1 MSKQIQW
8 YPGHMFKAKKEIIAS
23 LKTIDLVVEIIDS
36 RVPLSSHNQMLEE
49 ITKHKP
55 KLLVFSKGDLV
66 NPSELKKYQEHYENL
81 GYDTIMANLKNTQG
95 NTKVKKKIEEV
106 SEHITAKY
114 QKKGIN
120 KVIRVLVMGMPNVG
134 KSTFIN
140 FMLNSKK
147 TKIGNRPG
155 VTKQQQWVRLDR
167 NIELLDTPGILVP
180 KIENVDSG
188 YNLVLCSLIKDEV
201 VPKDDVAVYMINHLA
216 TNHPSALKERYGLV
230 IKDLEDIDY
239 EEVYETIARRIGALM
254 RGNEADYERVTN
266 TVINDF
272 RNQKFGNLILDELDW
287 SVHRK
292 K

>member
-8 YPGHMFKAKKEIIAS
+8 YPGHMFKAKKEIIAQ

-36 RVPLSSHNQMLEE
+36 RVPYSSHNQMLDE
-49 ITKHKP
+49 ITKNKP
-55 KLLVFSKGDLV
+55 KLLVFSKADLV
-66 NPSELKKYQEHYENL
+66 NAQELKAYQSKYEQA
-81 GYDTIMANLKNTQG
+81 GYTTIEANLKNTQG
-95 NTKVKKKIEEV
+95 NKKVKKKIEEV
-106 SEHITAKY
+106 SMHITEKY
-114 QKKGIN
+114 QAKGIN

-155 VTKQQQWVRLDR
+155 VTRQQQWVRLDK

-180 KIENVDSG
+180 KIENEQSG

-201 VPKDDVAVYMINHLA
+201 VPKDDVAVYMINYLA
-216 TNHPSALKERYGLV
+216 NNYPQGLKNRYQLE
-230 IKDLEDIDY
+230 IKDSENIDY
-239 EEVYETIARRIGALM
+239 EQVYEHIARKIGALM

-266 TVINDF
+266 TIINDF
-272 RNQKFGNLILDELDW
+272 RTQKFGTLILDE
-287 SVHRK
+287 K
-292 K
+292 

>member
-8 YPGHMFKAKKEIIAS
+8 YPGHMFKAKKEIIAQ

-36 RVPLSSHNQMLEE
+36 RVPLSSHNQMLED

-55 KLLVFSKGDLV
+55 KLLVFSKADLA
-66 NPSELKKYQEHYENL
+66 NSAELKKYREHYEEL
-81 GYDTIMANLKNTQG
+81 GYATIEANLKNTQG
-95 NTKVKKKIEEV
+95 NAKVKKKIQEV
-106 SEHITAKY
+106 SAHVSEKFE
-114 QKKGIN
+114 KKGIN

-155 VTKQQQWVRLDR
+155 VTRQQQWVRLDK

-180 KIENVDSG
+180 KIDNLASG

-201 VPKDDVAVYMINHLA
+201 VPKDDVAVYMIRYLA
-216 TNHPSALKERYGLV
+216 RKNPQALKSRYDLV
-230 IKDLEDIDY
+230 IDDVTEIDY
-239 EEVYETIARRIGALM
+239 EQVYDQIARKIGALL

-266 TVINDF
+266 VIINDF
-272 RNQKFGNLILDELDW
+272 RNQKFGNLILDEL
-287 SVHRK
+287 K
-292 K
+292 

>member
-8 YPGHMFKAKKEIIAS
+8 YPGHMFKAKKEIIS
-23 LKTIDLVVEIIDS
+23 KLKTIDLVVEIIDS
-36 RVPLSSHNQMLEE
+36 RVPLSSHNEMLED

-55 KLLVFSKGDLV
+55 KLLVFSKADLV
-66 NPSELKKYQEHYENL
+66 NNQELEKFRDYYEAQ
-81 GYDTIMANLKNTQG
+81 GYDTITANLKNTQG

-106 SEHITAKY
+106 SAHITEKFE
-114 QKKGIN
+114 KKGIN

-155 VTKQQQWVRLDR
+155 VTKQQQWVRLDK

-180 KIENVDSG
+180 KIENINSG
-188 YNLVLCSLIKDEV
+188 FSLVLCSLIKDEV
-201 VPKDDVAVYMINHLA
+201 VPKDDVAVYMINFLA
-216 TNHPSALKERYGLV
+216 KSYPKALKARYGLTL
-230 IKDLEDIDY
+230 DPEQELDY
-239 EEVYETIARRIGALM
+239 EEIYDGIARKIGALL

-266 TVINDF
+266 VIINDF
-272 RNQKFGNLILDELDW
+272 RNQKFGNIILDELN
-287 SVHRK
+287 
-292 K
+292 

>member
-8 YPGHMFKAKKEIIAS
+8 YPGHMFKAKKEIIAK

-36 RVPLSSHNQMLEE
+36 RVPLSSHNEMLED

-55 KLLVFSKGDLV
+55 KLLVFSKADLV
-66 NPSELKKYQEHYENL
+66 NQQELEKFREYYQEQ
-81 GYDTIMANLKNTQG
+81 GYDTITANLKNTQG

-106 SEHITAKY
+106 SAHITEKFS
-114 QKKGIN
+114 KKGIN

-155 VTKQQQWVRLDR
+155 VTKQQQWVRLDK

-180 KIENVDSG
+180 KINDENSG
-188 YNLVLCSLIKDEV
+188 YSLVLCSLIKDEV
-201 VPKDDVAVYMINHLA
+201 VPKDDVAVYMINFLVK
-216 TNHPSALKERYGLV
+216 NYPQALKERYGLTV
-230 IKDLEDIDY
+230 DDPNNLDY
-239 EEVYETIARRIGALM
+239 EQIYDAIAKKIGALL

-266 TVINDF
+266 AIINDF
-272 RNQKFGNLILDELDW
+272 RNQKFGNIILDGLN
-287 SVHRK
+287 
-292 K
+292 

>member
-8 YPGHMFKAKKEIIAS
+8 YPGHMFKAKKEIIAQ

-36 RVPLSSHNQMLEE
+36 RVPLSSHNEMLED

-55 KLLVFSKGDLV
+55 KLLVFSKADLA
-66 NPSELKKYQEHYENL
+66 NSAELKKYREHYETL
-81 GYDTIMANLKNTQG
+81 GYTTIEANLKNSQG
-95 NTKVKKKIEEV
+95 NTKVKKKIQEV
-106 SEHITAKY
+106 SAHITEKY
-114 QKKGIN
+114 EKKGIN

-155 VTKQQQWVRLDR
+155 VTRQQQWVRLDK

-188 YNLVLCSLIKDEV
+188 FNLVLCSLIKDEV
-201 VPKDDVAVYMINHLA
+201 VPKDDVAVYMINYLA
-216 TNHPSALKERYGLV
+216 HKQPAALKERYGLV
-230 IKDLEDIDY
+230 IDDLDDIDY
-239 EEVYETIARRIGALM
+239 EQVYEKIARKIGALM

-266 TVINDF
+266 VIINDF
-272 RNQKFGNLILDELDW
+272 RNQKFGNLILDEF
-287 SVHRK
+287 K
-292 K
+292 

>member
-8 YPGHMFKAKKEIIAS
+8 YPGHMFKAKKEIIAQ
-23 LKTIDLVVEIIDS
+23 LKTIDLVVEIIDA
-36 RVPLSSHNQMLEE
+36 RVPISSHNEMLED
-49 ITKHKP
+49 ITKAKP
-55 KLLVFSKGDLV
+55 KLIVFSKTDLV
-66 NPSELKKYQEHYENL
+66 NPAELKKYKEHYEAL
-81 GYDTIMANLKNTQG
+81 GYATIEANLKNTQG

-106 SEHITAKY
+106 SAHITEKF

-155 VTKQQQWVRLDR
+155 VTRQQQWVRLDK
-167 NIELLDTPGILVP
+167 NTELLDTPGILVP
-180 KIENVDSG
+180 KINSEASG

-201 VPKDDVAVYMINHLA
+201 VPKDDVAVYMINYLA
-216 TNHPSALKERYGLV
+216 KFNPSALKERYGIV
-230 IKDLEDIDY
+230 IDDLDEIDY
-239 EEVYETIARRIGALM
+239 ELVYDQIARRVGALL

-266 TVINDF
+266 VIINDF
-272 RNQKFGNLILDELDW
+272 RNQKFGNLILDGNIN
-287 SVHRK
+287 
-292 K
+292 